1 MTVVPIVS
9 PEELLDRIAAL
20 PGAAAVLGAVAD
32 LEAVYAV
39 GGVPR
44 DLLLGR
50 TPLDLDLVVEG
61 DALPA
66 AHAAAAR
73 LGGRVRAHDRFGT
86 ATVQAG
92 TLAFDLATA
101 RAERYPAPGALPEV
115 SAAPLEADLRRRDVT
130 VNAIA
135 VALGSAERGRVR
147 HVPGA
152 LEDLDA
158 RRLRVLHDGSF
169 RDDPTRL
176 LRVARYAAR
185 LGFELEPATT
195 ALARDALA
203 SGALAT
209 VTPPRIG
216 RELRL
221 LLDEP
226 DVLAALVAAERL
238 GVLAGLD
245 ARLVLDR
252 PLAAAVLDLLP
263 ADADRGRAL
272 LASCALEFDPAALE
286 AWLDALE
293 FPAADRD
300 VVVAAARDARELAR
314 ALEAAQGPSEIAAAA
329 GAAMP
334 ETVALAGAL
343 GARGAARQWLE
354 RLRHV
359 RLEIDGGDL
368 IAAGVAEGPAVG
380 RGLAAAL
387 AARLDGRAD
396 DRESELAAAL
406 EGGAP

>member
-1 MTVVPIVS
+1 MRVVPTVP

-20 PGAAAVLGAVAD
+20 PGAAAVLDAVAD
-32 LEAVYAV
+32 LEAVHAV

-61 DALPA
+61 DALSA
-66 AHAAAAR
+66 ARTAAAR
-73 LGGRVRAHDRFGT
+73 LGGQVRAHDRFGT

-92 TLAFDLATA
+92 ALAFDLAAA
-101 RAERYPAPGALPEV
+101 RAERYPAAGSLPEV
-115 SAAPLEADLRRRDVT
+115 SAASLEVDLRRRDMT
-130 VNAIA
+130 VNTIA
-135 VALGSAERGRVR
+135 VALGGAERGRVR

-152 LEDLDA
+152 IEDLDA

-176 LRVARYAAR
+176 LRAARYAAR
-185 LGFELEPATT
+185 LDFELEPETA

-216 RELRL
+216 REMRL

-226 DVLAALVAAERL
+226 DVLAAFVTAERL

-245 ARLVLDR
+245 ARLALDPR
-252 PLAAAVLDLLP
+252 LAAAVLDLLP
-263 ADADRGRAL
+263 GDAGRGRAA
-272 LASCALEFDPAALE
+272 LASCALDFDPIALE

-293 FPAADRD
+293 FPAAERD
-300 VVVAAARDARELAR
+300 VVVAGARDARELAG
-314 ALEAAQGPSEIAAAA
+314 ALEAAQGPSGIAAAA
-329 GAAMP
+329 IRAMP

-343 GARGAARQWLE
+343 GPRAAARRWLE
-354 RLRHV
+354 QLRHV

-368 IAAGVAEGPAVG
+368 IAAGVPEGPAVG
-380 RGLAAAL
+380 QGLAAAL
-387 AARLDGRAD
+387 AARLDGRAA

-406 EGGAP
+406 AGGAP